1 MKTRI
6 GLSIVVAIWMSGL
19 TCAAHAAD
27 ANVIREAQDRADI
40 EVLIWNYT
48 QALDNLDEDRY
59 PTFFTEDGQF
69 CCEHN
74 ETFKGHA
81 KLKTIITDVKK
92 SRAATAAKGETPP
105 KMYHV
110 ISNSHIEFVDKD
122 HAHVD
127 SYWMTAFADK
137 PPNSSPRISLI
148 GRCVDE
154 LVRVNGK
161 WLIKSRNVFP

>member
-59 PTFFTEDGQF
+59 PTFFSQG
-69 CCEHN
+69 
-74 ETFKGHA
+74 
-81 KLKTIITDVKK
+81 
-92 SRAATAAKGETPP
+92 
-105 KMYHV
+105 
-110 ISNSHIEFVDKD
+110 
-122 HAHVD
+122 
-127 SYWMTAFADK
+127 
-137 PPNSSPRISLI
+137 
-148 GRCVDE
+148 
-154 LVRVNGK
+154 
-161 WLIKSRNVFP
+161 